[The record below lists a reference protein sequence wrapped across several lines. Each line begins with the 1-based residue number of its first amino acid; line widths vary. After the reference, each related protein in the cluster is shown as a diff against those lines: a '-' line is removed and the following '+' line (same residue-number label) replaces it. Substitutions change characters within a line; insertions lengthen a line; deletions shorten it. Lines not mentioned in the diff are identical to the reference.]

1 MTVTSQTTKVTATGN
16 GSATTFSFSPLVIFA
31 STDLVVVTTVTAT
44 GVETTRTEGTGA
56 TNWSTSLTS
65 FPATGSIVYPAD
77 TATPLPSSQTITI
90 KRVLTLEQQTD
101 LENQGTYFADTQET
115 QFDKLLMIDLQQQ
128 EIIDRS
134 FSFPLSYTGSASA
147 EIPAPVANAYLLW
160 DAAGTSLTTSSTSAA
175 QFLGGNGTA
184 LLPFYSYSSDP
195 NSGAWRVG
203 ADQLGWSVNGVKGL
217 DLSTT
222 GLTVTGTLA
231 ATAITGSGVLSI
243 DNTTESTSG
252 TSGSIH
258 TDGGL
263 GVAKKLHVIGTTTH
277 GGNVVSDTDSTDD
290 LGTTGVRW
298 ANLFVDGITATDQIT
313 ATGFTGTLDGILGS
327 GAAAAAS
334 VTTLTTSGIASID
347 DTTEST
353 SGTSGSIHTDGGLG
367 VAKKLH
373 VIGTTTHGG
382 DVLSDTDSTDSL
394 GSTGV
399 RWLKLWV
406 DSIQTTANTDIAGDL
421 TVTGNLTVN
430 GTTVTNDATNTE
442 IKDPLIELNSGATS
456 NANDLGLLMERGS
469 TGDNV
474 FMGWDESGDY
484 FGFGTTTATAD
495 TTGNITYS
503 LAQAR
508 FAGLN
513 LSGTSADLGAVTT
526 IDINGGT
533 VDGAVIGGAAAAAG
547 TFTDL
552 ASTGDT
558 TIGNAT
564 GDGLTINPA
573 AWTLAN
579 AVTVTG
585 TWTNLGAVTTADIN
599 GGTVDGAVIG
609 GASAAAITGTA
620 LTANTSIT
628 LATGGAMTGVLDSD
642 TMSGTSAALLST
654 SESIKAYVDNNAP
667 ENGVKFAWESTTTD
681 TDQGAGKVWGNNGTH
696 SSISV
701 LYVDD
706 VEAGGVSVNS
716 WVDTWDDVSN
726 SVARGYIYIAS
737 YGITNAILVYKV
749 TGSVT
754 SASTYSKIA
763 VSHILTVGTISDGD
777 SIGLTF
783 VPSGSDGAGSGDLEA
798 SNNLSDVASAA
809 TAFANIKQAASAS
822 ATGVVELAT
831 DAETNTG
838 SATDRVVTPANLT
851 QRAMLQGLHSMW
863 ISAGSMI
870 PQITNGP
877 SSGLFESSSNDI
889 MSRTLDFN
897 TSTDELAQFTV
908 VMPKSWNEGTVT
920 FRAYWTAAS
929 GSGTVLWSYAGGSF
943 ADSLAL
949 DTALGSEAVTA
960 ADTLLTA
967 LDVHVSAIS
976 AACTIANSPAAGGLV
991 IIRVRRDVS
1000 GDNLGVDAKLLGVQM
1015 FYTADA
1021 GNDA

>member
-16 GSATTFSFSPLVIFA
+16 GSATTFSFSALVIFA

-160 DAAGTSLTTSSTSAA
+160 DAAGTSLTTSSSSAA

-243 DNTTESTSG
+243 DN
-252 TSGSIH
+252 
-258 TDGGL
+258 
-263 GVAKKLHVIGTTTH
+263 
-277 GGNVVSDTDSTDD
+277 
-290 LGTTGVRW
+290 
-298 ANLFVDGITATDQIT
+298 
-313 ATGFTGTLDGILGS
+313 
-327 GAAAAAS
+327 
-334 VTTLTTSGIASID
+334 
-347 DTTEST
+347 TTEST

>member
-44 GVETTRTEGTGA
+44 GVETVRTEGTGA

-77 TATPLPSSQTITI
+77 TVTPLPSTETITI

-160 DAAGTSLTTSSTSAA
+160 NAAGTSLTTSSTSAA
-175 QFLGGNGTA
+175 QFLGGNGTVS
-184 LLPFYSYSSDP
+184 LPFYSYSDDP
-195 NSGAWRVG
+195 DSGHYRIG
-203 ADQLGWSVNGVKGL
+203 ANNL
-217 DLSTT
+217 
-222 GLTVTGTLA
+222 GLTVGGTKLLDYGA
-231 ATAITGSGVLSI
+231 ATLGLTGALTTSGIISV
-243 DNTTESTSG
+243 DDTTESTSG
-252 TSGSIH
+252 TTGSIH

-263 GVAKKLHVIGTTTH
+263 GVAKKLHVM
-277 GGNVVSDTDSTDD
+277 
-290 LGTTGVRW
+290 
-298 ANLFVDGITATDQIT
+298 
-313 ATGFTGTLDGILGS
+313 
-327 GAAAAAS
+327 
-334 VTTLTTSGIASID
+334 
-347 DTTEST
+347 
-353 SGTSGSIHTDGGLG
+353 
-367 VAKKLH
+367 
-373 VIGTTTHGG
+373 GTTTHGG

-442 IKDPLIELNSGATS
+442 IKDPLIELNSGAGS
-456 NANDLGLLMERGS
+456 NANDLGILMERGS

-495 TTGNITYS
+495 STGNITYS

-533 VDGAVIGGAAAAAG
+533 VDGAVIGGA
-547 TFTDL
+547 
-552 ASTGDT
+552 
-558 TIGNAT
+558 
-564 GDGLTINPA
+564 
-573 AWTLAN
+573 
-579 AVTVTG
+579 
-585 TWTNLGAVTTADIN
+585 
-599 GGTVDGAVIG
+599 
-609 GASAAAITGTA
+609 SAAAITGTT

-642 TMSGTSAALLST
+642 TMSGASTALLST

-667 ENGVKFAWESTTTD
+667 ENGVKFAFESTTTD
-681 TDQGAGKVWGNNGTH
+681 TDQGAGKVWLNHGTP
-696 SSISV
+696 SSASV

-726 SVARGYIYIAS
+726 AVARGYVYIAS
-737 YGITNAILVYKV
+737 YGTTNAILVYKV
-749 TGSVT
+749 TGSVS
-754 SASTYSKIA
+754 SASTYSKVA
-763 VSHILTVGTISDGD
+763 VTHVLTVGTISDGD

-783 VPSGSDGAGSGDLEA
+783 VPSGVDGAGSGDMEA

-809 TAFANIKQAASAS
+809 TSFGNIKQAASAS
-822 ATGVVELAT
+822 ATGVVEIAT
-831 DAETNTG
+831 AAEVNTG
-838 SATDRVVTPANLT
+838 TDTARVVTPDTLEQFVTGATTATITASDEIVFADVGSSNAKKKDTVQGILDLVSGGKVLQVVQTTDSAVATGSTVFPVDDTVPQNDEGNEWMTLAVTPASASNLLRIDVCVNQATTSDDSMACAIFQDTTANALAAT
-851 QRAMLQGLHSMW
+851 AYRQ
-863 ISAGSMI
+863 SAANKINSIYMTHWMTAGTTSATTFKVRGGGMNSGT
-870 PQITNGP
+870 ITFNGV
-877 SSGLFESSSNDI
+877 SSGRLFGGVMSSFI
-889 MSRTLDFN
+889 IIT
-897 TSTDELAQFTV
+897 EV
-908 VMPKSWNEGTVT
+908 
-920 FRAYWTAAS
+920 
-929 GSGTVLWSYAGGSF
+929 
-943 ADSLAL
+943 
-949 DTALGSEAVTA
+949 EA
-960 ADTLLTA
+960 
-967 LDVHVSAIS
+967 
-976 AACTIANSPAAGGLV
+976 
-991 IIRVRRDVS
+991 
-1000 GDNLGVDAKLLGVQM
+1000 
-1015 FYTADA
+1015 
-1021 GNDA
+1021 